1 MKAAH
6 IRDFPGGRIHMIGI
20 GGSSMSGL
28 AEMLIDQHYRV
39 TGSDRDETYLVHYV
53 REKNAEVYIG
63 HKAENVH
70 GADLVVYS
78 AAIPAENPERKEAE
92 RLGIPAIERATLL
105 GQLMEG

>member
-53 REKNAEVYIG
+53 REKNAEVHIG

-70 GADLVVYS
+70 GADLVVYT
-78 AAIPAENPERKEAE
+78 AAIPADNPERKEEILIAFFF
-92 RLGIPAIERATLL
+92 L
-105 GQLMEG
+105 